1 MSWAELSRQSHIVS
15 VLKGALEKNRLPH
28 GFLFLGPAGSGQME
42 MALELTK
49 TLFCADP
56 KDLNACGA
64 CLHCRQVDK
73 RSHPDLMIFE
83 PEGDSAT
90 IKIEA
95 IRDLIGKANLKPF
108 QAACKVFVIDQAEC
122 MNDIAQ
128 NALLKTLEE
137 PQGRSFFILIT
148 AHPDLLLETI
158 RSRAQTLNF
167 RPAETK
173 DEWEEEEAQLRNEV
187 VSYALN
193 VIGTGGGGAAAPDL
207 SKTDR
212 QLVARILD
220 DLIDT
225 LRDALVLKIGVN
237 DILSRADDLPAKRAL
252 AGRLEAEELEEAI
265 ERTAEFREKILN
277 NVNVRL
283 ATGVLWESLAK
294 KSYVR

>member
-1 MSWAELSRQSHIVS
+1 MSWVELSRQSHIVS

-28 GFLFLGPAGSGQME
+28 GFLFLGPEGSGQME
-42 MALELTK
+42 MTLELTK

-56 KDLNACGA
+56 KDRNACGA
-64 CLHCRQVDK
+64 CVHCRQVDK

-90 IKIEA
+90 IKIEM
-95 IRDLIGKANLKPF
+95 IRDLIAKANLKPF

-122 MNDIAQ
+122 MNDVAQ

-158 RSRAQTLNF
+158 RSRVQTLNF
-167 RPAETK
+167 RPAQTK
-173 DEWEEEEAQLRNEV
+173 EEWEEEEAHLRNEV
-187 VSYALN
+187 IHYALN
-193 VIGTGGGGAAAPDL
+193 VIGTGGGAAAPDL

-220 DLIDT
+220 TLIDT

-294 KSYVR
+294 RSYVR

>member
-1 MSWAELSRQSHIVS
+1 
-15 VLKGALEKNRLPH
+15 
-28 GFLFLGPAGSGQME
+28 
-42 MALELTK
+42 
-49 TLFCADP
+49 
-56 KDLNACGA
+56 
-64 CLHCRQVDK
+64 
-73 RSHPDLMIFE
+73 MIFE